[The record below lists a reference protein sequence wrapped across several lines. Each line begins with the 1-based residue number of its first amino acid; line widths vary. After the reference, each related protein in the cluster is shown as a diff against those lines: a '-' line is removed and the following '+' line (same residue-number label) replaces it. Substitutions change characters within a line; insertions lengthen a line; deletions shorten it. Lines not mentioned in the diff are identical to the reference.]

1 MTDHRVV
8 YLLMERLTTRKPQG
22 VVIPNRAFRGRFE
35 GSAAD
40 LTACGIRYGAA
51 RSKGNV
57 LTVWHNHKRG
67 LGGKN
72 EAQPLLA
79 AQRQ

>member
-8 YLLMERLTTRKPQG
+8 YLLMERLTTPKPQG
-22 VVIPNRAFRGRFE
+22 VVIPNRAFE

-51 RSKGNV
+51 RSKENV
-57 LTVWHNHKRG
+57 LTVWHNHKG
-67 LGGKN
+67 SFGGKN